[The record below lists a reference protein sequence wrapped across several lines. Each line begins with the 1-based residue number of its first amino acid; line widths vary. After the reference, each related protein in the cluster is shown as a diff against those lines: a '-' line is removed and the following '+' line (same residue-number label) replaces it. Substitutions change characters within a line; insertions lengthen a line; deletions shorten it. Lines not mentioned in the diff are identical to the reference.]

1 MANNWDDEFA
11 SFDLDLIKAPK
22 PAADDSAAVDSP
34 VAIPEIADAE
44 PIAPADLI
52 PSVNSAEEEEDDM
65 GMDASIKEAEEKLR
79 QIEERQKEHKKPN
92 PYKADEPKPQDPMDL
107 AKELTE
113 TANQLAQQADAVQAM
128 MEQIGQMVESSGM
141 HVKGVKS
148 ALRRMDDYVQVML
161 AAKTVVETLVTT
173 ERPEAFDTLDA
184 SRFHSIFKKVK
195 RSNERK
201 APKMKDAIGDMQT
214 ALGEGDKEEAAAV
227 ARLLRQEAMSMQD
240 DARDL
245 AAALCEAT
253 SNYPDPDGQLALF
266 SLIADQGDADS
277 MAHIDHAMRLSGQV
291 VVPVG
296 KARTM
301 LEARANG
308 DQPTI
313 DDILDRLI
321 TSLVEEEKK

>member
-11 SFDLDLIKAPK
+11 SFDLDLIKAPT
-22 PAADDSAAVDSP
+22 PAADDSAAGDAP
-34 VAIPEIADAE
+34 VVADAE
-44 PIAPADLI
+44 PIVPAAPI
-52 PSVNSAEEEEDDM
+52 PSEDSTEEEEDDM

-79 QIEERQKEHKKPN
+79 QSEERRKEHKKPN
-92 PYKADEPKPQDPMDL
+92 PYKTDEPKPQDPMDA
-107 AKELTE
+107 AKELME
-113 TANQLAQQADAVQAM
+113 TANQLAQQAEAAQAM
-128 MEQIGQMVESSGM
+128 MEQIGQVVESSGT

-161 AAKTVVETLVTT
+161 AAKAVVETLVTT
-173 ERPEAFDTLDA
+173 ERPEAFETLDA
-184 SRFHSIFKKVK
+184 SRFSSIFKKVK

-201 APKMKDAIGDMQT
+201 TPKMKAAIGDMQS
-214 ALGEGDKEEAAAV
+214 ALGQGDKEEAAAV
-227 ARLLRQEAMSMQD
+227 ARLLKQHAMSMQD

-245 AAALCEAT
+245 AAALCETT

-277 MAHIDHAMRLSGQV
+277 MAHIDHAMRLTGQV

-296 KARTM
+296 EAKAM

-308 DQPTI
+308 DQQTI
-313 DDILDRLI
+313 DNILDRLI
-321 TSLVEEEKK
+321 TSLVEEEKQ